1 MLVVN
6 EHSFNPVNA
15 HSPSAAV
22 VETAMHAPA
31 APTTVALPPVADT
44 TVLSPEQV
52 LLLELGGLSS
62 REIRRL
68 LFARWPRAAGRLGS

>member
-1 MLVVN
+1 
-6 EHSFNPVNA
+6 
-15 HSPSAAV
+15 
-22 VETAMHAPA
+22 MHAPA

-68 LFARWPRAAGRLGS
+68 LFARWLRAAGRLGS